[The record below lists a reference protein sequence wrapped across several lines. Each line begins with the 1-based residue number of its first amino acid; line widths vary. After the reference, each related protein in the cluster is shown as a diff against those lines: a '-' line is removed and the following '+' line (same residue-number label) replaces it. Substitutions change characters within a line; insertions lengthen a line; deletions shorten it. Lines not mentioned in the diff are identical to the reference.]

1 MTSRCWDSTVLL
13 KAGCCMRRR
22 CCELRRTQPRA
33 AVPHEQ
39 SQDANTQ
46 KNGEAFWAS
55 PEFNASAYSITRHLF
70 AHQRVLTLTFNYEIT
85 KLPTYQILL
94 QGATSAGRMSLLFLS
109 GEILNLSMRVP
120 ASAHSMWPASLKSG
134 WLHLCVPGSGWQ

>member
-46 KNGEAFWAS
+46 KNGEAFSAS
-55 PEFNASAYSITRHLF
+55 PEFNASAYSITKHLF
-70 AHQRVLTLTFNYEIT
+70 AHQKVLTLTFNYEIAPKAVSELVQT
-85 KLPTYQILL
+85 NQQAKTAAGAKAQILFF
-94 QGATSAGRMSLLFLS
+94 R
-109 GEILNLSMRVP
+109 LN
-120 ASAHSMWPASLKSG
+120 AA
-134 WLHLCVPGSGWQ
+134 